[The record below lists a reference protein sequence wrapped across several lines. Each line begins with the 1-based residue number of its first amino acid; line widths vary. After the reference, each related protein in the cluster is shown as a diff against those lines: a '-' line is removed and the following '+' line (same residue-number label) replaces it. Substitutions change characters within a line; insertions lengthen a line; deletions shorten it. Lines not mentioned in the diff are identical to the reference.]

1 MEYESEGIMAET
13 LKFTDNQS
21 LLVRIEYSKNSI
33 PVCFQELFMSKP
45 VGILPLLDD
54 ESRLPKVSDEKISLH
69 HRFVSFFTGYRSNF
83 CRKTQLSFRF
93 E

>member
-21 LLVRIEYSKNSI
+21 LLVRIEYWKNSI

-54 ESRLPKVSDEKISLH
+54 ESRLPKVTLELLEVDLVAGRELI
-69 HRFVSFFTGYRSNF
+69 GID
-83 CRKTQLSFRF
+83 
-93 E
+93 